1 MSGSLEF
8 FSVASESL
16 KKEIRSR
23 QKELSRKVL
32 RKTGSLFNEISDP
45 EKVAEGLD
53 SWIADEVKGIVR
65 VRKLGDGL
73 GFLALVHY
81 FGRPVGTLTHS
92 AAGGRGFRGFLKTQ
106 AQAAL
111 GPAIPL
117 SHLLDRPILG
127 IASTLDFS
135 WGGLE
140 AAELARLAPKLAE
153 DAPDPPDEDH
163 SAWMLDLWNALGS
176 ARDLGKDLITVYT

>member
-1 MSGSLEF
+1 MSGSLEY
-8 FSVASESL
+8 FSVSW
-16 KKEIRSR
+16 KELSAAIGSR

-32 RKTGSLFNEISDP
+32 QKTMPLFEDP
-45 EKVAEGLD
+45 DKVAEGLD
-53 SWIADEVKGIVR
+53 RWIQNQVQGNGQ

-81 FGRPVGTLTHS
+81 FGRPVGSLTHS
-92 AAGGRGFRGFLKTQ
+92 NLGGKGFRGFLRKQ

-111 GPAIPL
+111 GRAIPL
-117 SHLLDRPILG
+117 SHLLNRPILG

-140 AAELARLAPKLAE
+140 AAELASLGPKLAE
-153 DAPDPPDEDH
+153 DAPDSPDEDH
-163 SAWMLDLWNALGS
+163 SAWLLDLWNALGS
-176 ARDLGKDLITVYT
+176 ACDLGKDLVTIYT